1 MSLSSAPIAVHDNG
15 MKVASGLPTL
25 EKGSTSNVQG
35 GLLNAAVAKTQDGIA
50 RQAANAKGA
59 GVTMKGGGT
68 EIKVP
73 IVPEGHSIPGTSF
86 AKNHADLI
94 GTANQLKASAVYD
107 GLIGT
112 QPYKVG
118 GRKHLRMFRVHTR
131 RARPERDENEPVLT
145 AGRKHRRK
153 TKNVRHSRRRTVRRK
168 RSKRVHRSRR
178 SRVLRV
184 TKSR

>member
-1 MSLSSAPIAVHDNG
+1 MTVHSSG
-15 MKVASGLPTL
+15 MQVASGLPTL

-50 RQAANAKGA
+50 RQAANAKAA

-73 IVPEGHSIPGTSF
+73 IVPEGKSIPGTSF

-94 GTANQLKASAVYD
+94 GTANQLKANAVYD
-107 GLIGT
+107 GLIGS

-118 GRKHLRMFRVHTR
+118 GRKHRRTAR
-131 RARPERDENEPVLT
+131 RARPERDENEPVVA

-153 TKNVRHSRRRTVRRK
+153 TKNVRHRRRRTVRRK
-168 RSKRVHRSRR
+168 RSKRVRRSRR
-178 SRVLRV
+178 SHVLRR
-184 TKSR
+184 T